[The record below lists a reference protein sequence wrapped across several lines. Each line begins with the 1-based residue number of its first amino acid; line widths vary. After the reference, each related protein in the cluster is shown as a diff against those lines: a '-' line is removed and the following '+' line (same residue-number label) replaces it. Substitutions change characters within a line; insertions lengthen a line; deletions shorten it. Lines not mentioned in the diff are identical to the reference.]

1 MDKKLYIKIN
11 VSEIS
16 SCISKNQYL
25 SQDIM
30 VLKLWKKQDP
40 ISFNEALSRN
50 KLYISDVKNK
60 KYTEKIKYMEN
71 GKQNEIIV
79 IDDFQKKCNVSVKN
93 NNEKRYSM
101 FISKPSKGIMIY
113 NLIIAGFIDGIVE
126 KNEEKYIIEIKNR
139 QNKLLRYIPENE
151 KVQLIVYMKL
161 TNIYKCKHIEKY
173 NKEMNIIDF
182 DYDEKTWNTIKED
195 LLDFINYFEKVY
207 FNNVFQDIFLNEKIM
222 NNKKNLKFLE
232 SNFNYTIKKNKDV

>member
-1 MDKKLYIKIN
+1 
-11 VSEIS
+11 
-16 SCISKNQYL
+16 
-25 SQDIM
+25 
-30 VLKLWKKQDP
+30 
-40 ISFNEALSRN
+40 
-50 KLYISDVKNK
+50 
-60 KYTEKIKYMEN
+60 MEN

-79 IDDFQKKCNVSVKN
+79 INDFQKKFNVSVKN

-101 FISKPSKGIMIY
+101 FLSKPSKGIMIY

-126 KNEEKYIIEIKNR
+126 NNEEKYIIEIKNR

-161 TNIYKCKHIEKY
+161 TSIYKCKHIEKY
-173 NKEMNIIDF
+173 NKEMNVIEF
-182 DYDEKTWNTIKED
+182 DYDEKAWNTIKTE

-222 NNKKNLKFLE
+222 NNKK
-232 SNFNYTIKKNKDV
+232 I